1 MIPPIPQ
8 GWQPGL
14 QPATQRE
21 SYRGLVAHLARDA
34 AAGKTILPA
43 PTNILNALALTPLT
57 SVRVVL
63 LGQDPYPTPGHAH
76 GLCFS
81 VLPHV
86 RPIARSLQ
94 NIFKEL
100 RDDLGFRIPNHG
112 FLESWARQGVLLL
125 NTVLTVRAG
134 EPNSHKDKGWEDFTT
149 SILEL
154 VNAQPHRVVFLLWGK
169 EAQKKRH
176 QITAPQHV
184 VLEAAHPSPLSAR
197 KFFGCRCFS
206 KANTHLIEAG
216 LPPIDWQLSDL

>member
-8 GWQPGL
+8 GWQPWL
-14 QPATQRE
+14 LPATQRE
-21 SYRGLVAHLARDA
+21 SYRRLDAHLAQDA
-34 AAGKTILPA
+34 AGGKTILPA
-43 PTNILNALALTPLT
+43 SSDILNALKLTPLA

-86 RPIARSLQ
+86 KPLARSLQ

-134 EPNSHKDKGWEDFTT
+134 EPNSHKGKGWEEFTT

-154 VNAQPHRVVFLLWGK
+154 VNAQPRRVVFLLWGK
-169 EAQKKRH
+169 EAQKKRQ

-206 KANTHLIEAG
+206 KTNTHLIEAG
-216 LPPIDWQLSDL
+216 LPPIHWQLPDL